1 MFNVLRGALREQ
13 VKGGEAKFPS
23 ISFKINKLQ
32 AAVTMEDE
40 YPNTGMRN
48 IIGDQPEPDTV
59 VRVGT
64 GTEMAEVPVHSS
76 LLTLASRYSKE

>member
-1 MFNVLRGALREQ
+1 
-13 VKGGEAKFPS
+13 
-23 ISFKINKLQ
+23 
-32 AAVTMEDE
+32 MEDE
-40 YPNTGMRN
+40 YPNTCMRN